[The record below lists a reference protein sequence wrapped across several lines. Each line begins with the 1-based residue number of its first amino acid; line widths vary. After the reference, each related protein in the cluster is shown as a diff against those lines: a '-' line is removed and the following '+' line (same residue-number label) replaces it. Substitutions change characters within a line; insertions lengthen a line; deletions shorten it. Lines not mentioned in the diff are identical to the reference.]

1 MKNVRNSSGGSSEKR
16 HAKDKRINIMC
27 SALDKAI
34 ADFRDKKDSYKEAV
48 ISINQLAGYT
58 PVHERTFR
66 GWNPQNILV
75 RKYDSVEYKRY
86 TGFIVEWEKFIEE
99 RKEERKNKSDSNGN

>member
-1 MKNVRNSSGGSSEKR
+1 
-16 HAKDKRINIMC
+16 MC
-27 SALDKAI
+27 DSLDKAV
-34 ADFRDKKDSYKEAV
+34 ADFREKNSSYKEAV

-75 RKYDSVEYKRY
+75 RKYESVQYEKW
-86 TGFIVEWEKFIEE
+86 TGFIVEWRNYIEE
-99 RKEERKNKSDSNGN
+99 RKEERKERSDDNED